1 MMDRHGSLWLIWRL
15 GAAGVV
21 GASSAPHHGGKSVNP
36 LTLYNWARPRTVV
49 VSQRMPAPGTT
60 DALSPLE
67 RSGTPLLR
75 TWQRGAVHFE
85 WRPNH
90 IITEGFLDQYG
101 QPRS

>member
-1 MMDRHGSLWLIWRL
+1 M
-15 GAAGVV
+15 
-21 GASSAPHHGGKSVNP
+21 
-36 LTLYNWARPRTVV
+36 LYNWARPRTVV
-49 VSQRMPAPGTT
+49 VSQRMPAPGMN

>member
-1 MMDRHGSLWLIWRL
+1 MDKHRYLSLISLL
-15 GAAGVV
+15 GAVSWV
-21 GASSAPHHGGKSVNP
+21 GGTNLPHHDGKSANP
-36 LTLYNWARPRTVV
+36 LLLYNWARPRTVV
-49 VSQRMPAPGTT
+49 VSQRMPAPGMN